1 MPDHRVADENIP
13 SFAELPSAYTVLRER
28 ERERARERRERE
40 RERERERDRPLRRAM
55 LRLILLPHRR
65 SGEAAGRVRPPTLQ
79 PEVAVCARP
88 VLCRAAVERL
98 GGDREVDR
106 EARRPGKEQSR

>member
-28 ERERARERRERE
+28 ERERARER
-40 RERERERDRPLRRAM
+40 ERERERDRPRRRAM